1 MTIFDEIPRFINFG
15 DVFIGEE
22 VVRKLKLR
30 HSRPFGFEFR
40 VERETPC
47 ESLKFS
53 VEKGMIRGE
62 EEIALFYKPNSFR
75 TLSERV
81 TVRVA
86 NSPPHAIFVTGS
98 CKPGFQ
104 GFPDSKNCV
113 EEQLHALSP
122 AESDNEIMRV
132 EERLG
137 NTVTAYEPINEEKAG
152 VNLHH
157 KMMKI
162 ERICVFRGAVSVVIK
177 RNRLLR
183 VLKGIKGG
191 DSTKTEPTNIIY

>member
-1 MTIFDEIPRFINFG
+1 M
-15 DVFIGEE
+15 
-22 VVRKLKLR
+22 
-30 HSRPFGFEFR
+30 
-40 VERETPC
+40 
-47 ESLKFS
+47 KFS

-75 TLSERV
+75 TLSEKV

-86 NSPPHAIFVTGS
+86 NSPPHEIFVTGS

-113 EEQLHALSP
+113 EEQLDALSP

-137 NTVTAYEPINEEKAG
+137 NTVTAYEPINVEKAG

-157 KMMKI
+157 KIMKI
-162 ERICVFRGAVSVVIK
+162 KRLSVFQGSVSVVIK
-177 RNRLLR
+177 MNRLLR
-183 VLKGIKGG
+183 VLNGIKGENL
-191 DSTKTEPTNIIY
+191 SKTESANTIY